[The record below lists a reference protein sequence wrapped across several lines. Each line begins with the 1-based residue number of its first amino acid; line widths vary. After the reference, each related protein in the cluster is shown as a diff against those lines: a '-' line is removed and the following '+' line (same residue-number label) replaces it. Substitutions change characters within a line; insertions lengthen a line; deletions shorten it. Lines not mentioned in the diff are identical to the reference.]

1 MERSGAFYFL
11 VVGSVHPYVI
21 IGPQGS
27 AEIRAVHLNASL
39 KEAAQLMQQWRVGS
53 LSVID
58 DRSQVGV
65 VTDTDLV

>member
-11 VVGSVHPYVI
+11 GVGSVHPYVI

-39 KEAAQLMQQWRVGS
+39 KEAAQLMQ
-53 LSVID
+53 
-58 DRSQVGV
+58 
-65 VTDTDLV
+65 